1 MAFGCI
7 HNLDNID
14 YKIKS
19 ENMDFRASFCDPF
32 KPDIIEIGK
41 IEQDK
46 ILETFHKIPWSEYLG
61 KMETAKQKEIYYS
74 PSLEIENKENR
85 NGLSVSAI
93 NENEWYIFYKRPK
106 LVKKFFGLIEKMDN
120 DYLTDIQG
128 QTEQDVLDCLNA
140 LINNDL
146 NFLENKI
153 K

>member
-1 MAFGCI
+1 
-7 HNLDNID
+7 
-14 YKIKS
+14 
-19 ENMDFRASFCDPF
+19 MDFRASFCDPF

-93 NENEWYIFYKRPK
+93 NGNEWYIFYKRPK

-128 QTEQDVLDCLNA
+128 QTEKDVLDCLNA